1 MWPVYPPP
9 PIKNINPLEI
19 LVLKKLRLLS
29 PVALSRMSSAA
40 PITSQTAASKL
51 RRRRTL
57 GLTLTA
63 LLLAWGS
70 PGGYAAAGITLTVS
84 RWAGPQADGQRQLLD
99 EYAKAAGVT
108 VKLDAI
114 DYGQL
119 KQKQTLN
126 MRTKTGEYD
135 LVYVPEAWMGE
146 YAKAGYLTS
155 LDNYVTNPKLTGDDW
170 NFADLAKVGLNIYTV
185 DGSLLALP
193 YFVQTPLLVYNQDAL
208 KQGGFAAPKT
218 WADLLKIAKY
228 FKEKGSG
235 IALPYRQGS
244 AITDILAVLL
254 AGNGASSLNPEG
266 KLALNQPAVVETVKF
281 MQELCQHS
289 LNGSKGW
296 HWDEVNK
303 ALQFG
308 QAPMGITASGLVK
321 ALEDENDSNVAGKLG
336 YAAIPYNKQPA
347 ALLQSW
353 AWAVPADSK
362 HQEERFKLAE
372 GIGRGRNCGR
382 GHSAMGMM
390 TITAA
395 PSSSIQT
402 PNVRAIHGDQRLA
415 ILLLLPAAMTIF
427 LVMIVPLG
435 FALYASLFDYS
446 LGQENNMSF
455 VFLHNYAR
463 FFADPVAFRSLINTV
478 VFTLLSLTLRLSLVL
493 VIAVLLKRIN
503 PATSSVLR
511 AIFSMPLLIS
521 PIIVGLVWRYIYD
534 PTYGLAYY
542 LLRFVGLQNF
552 GGLTSSA
559 TALLCIVVADV
570 WHTTPFII
578 LFASAGL
585 TMITAELFH
594 AARLDRS

>member
-1 MWPVYPPP
+1 
-9 PIKNINPLEI
+9 LEI

-40 PITSQTAASKL
+40 PITSSTAESKL

-254 AGNGASSLNPEG
+254 AGNGTSFFNTEG
-266 KLALNQPAVVETVKF
+266 KLALTQPAVVETVTF
-281 MQELCQHS
+281 MRELGQYS

-308 QAPMGITASGLVK
+308 QAPVGITASGLVK

-362 HQEERFKLAE
+362 HKEESFKLAAWLT
-372 GIGRGRNCGR
+372 
-382 GHSAMGMM
+382 SK
-390 TITAA
+390 AA
-395 PSSSIQT
+395 LSK
-402 PNVRAIHGDQRLA
+402 
-415 ILLLLPAAMTIF
+415 
-427 LVMIVPLG
+427 
-435 FALYASLFDYS
+435 
-446 LGQENNMSF
+446 MSK
-455 VFLHNYAR
+455 
-463 FFADPVAFRSLINTV
+463 ADPSFISFRVSLASDPEIAKKAPWLGTANQALANGV
-478 VFTLLSLTLRLSLVL
+478 TLPLRPDAPELLNALATGLS
-493 VIAVLLKRIN
+493 
-503 PATSSVLR
+503 
-511 AIFSMPLLIS
+511 
-521 PIIVGLVWRYIYD
+521 G
-534 PTYGLAYY
+534 
-542 LLRFVGLQNF
+542 
-552 GGLTSSA
+552 
-559 TALLCIVVADV
+559 VVANGDDPAKMLEGV
-570 WHTTPFII
+570 QTS
-578 LFASAGL
+578 LASK
-585 TMITAELFH
+585 F
-594 AARLDRS
+594 